1 MSKRGETSNEQALA
15 TFIARKAEIDA
26 LLSRIQGASADH
38 FDANPDEAHWG
49 HAGTLGHVAEK
60 LREIAEFLNV

>member
-1 MSKRGETSNEQALA
+1 MNHPNLPNNGQALA
-15 TFIARKAEIDA
+15 SFAGRKAEIDA

-38 FDANPDEAHWG
+38 FNASPDDVHWG

-60 LREIAEFLNV
+60 LREIAAFLNV

>member
-1 MSKRGETSNEQALA
+1 MNNRNVPSNGQALVS
-15 TFIARKAEIDA
+15 FVGRKAEIDA

-38 FDANPDEAHWG
+38 FNTSPDDVHWG

-60 LREIAEFLNV
+60 LREIAAFLNV